1 MKYISLLPNEY
12 KTRKKSTRKLGIS
25 TVAMGIAAGVA
36 IFIFVIV
43 SVLTIMP
50 EAELKALKAESEL
63 LRSDI
68 NALLPIKELSDDVN
82 KLDKLVEK
90 AVNGQPDWLEV
101 FDFIVTDIPGN
112 IRITGLS
119 ANYSE
124 GTALLNI
131 QGTAAD
137 HDEVAGWMEN
147 LNSSG
152 ICSDIKLNYSRSE
165 TASDD
170 NGIRFE
176 LDVSIT
182 REEPFKLFR
191 EVPDEQE

>member
-1 MKYISLLPNEY
+1 M
-12 KTRKKSTRKLGIS
+12 
-25 TVAMGIAAGVA
+25 
-36 IFIFVIV
+36 
-43 SVLTIMP
+43 
-50 EAELKALKAESEL
+50 
-63 LRSDI
+63 
-68 NALLPIKELSDDVN
+68 
-82 KLDKLVEK
+82 
-90 AVNGQPDWLEV
+90 